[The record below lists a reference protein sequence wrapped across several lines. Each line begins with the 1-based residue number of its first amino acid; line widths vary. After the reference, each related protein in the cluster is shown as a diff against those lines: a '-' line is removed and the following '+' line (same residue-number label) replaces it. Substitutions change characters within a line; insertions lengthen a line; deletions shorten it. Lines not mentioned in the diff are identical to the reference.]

1 MRNNRTTCKTYLA
14 CIVGVMLWALAG
26 STVSAQE
33 TAHDIKLGPGI
44 TECGPLEKFW
54 RGEPLIGRWMG
65 QGFLEKAPSFYNKSS
80 FPYIRRKYS
89 TEVEMSDFLTTPRLL
104 GGWHPDKGGKGE
116 LDRHKNVAEADLV
129 YRKKDGSLA
138 YRWNLLDYRLT
149 RFIKAG
155 YKDITL
161 VLDQV
166 PYCFAKKHHLEV
178 YPPYL
183 LKPASCWT

>member
-1 MRNNRTTCKTYLA
+1 MRNDKTTCKTYLVF
-14 CIVGVMLWALAG
+14 IVGVMLWTLAG

-65 QGFLEKAPSFYNKSS
+65 QGFLGKAPSFYNKSS

-104 GGWHPDKGGKGE
+104 GGC
-116 LDRHKNVAEADLV
+116 
-129 YRKKDGSLA
+129 
-138 YRWNLLDYRLT
+138 
-149 RFIKAG
+149 FITYG
-155 YKDITL
+155 TI
-161 VLDQV
+161 
-166 PYCFAKKHHLEV
+166 
-178 YPPYL
+178 
-183 LKPASCWT
+183 